1 MQEQNEGAPRR
12 NEKGN
17 DNAPP
22 PGERGLEQYR
32 PVLKKAARLKANG
45 ISDKSICTVCQI
57 RPEDWVYVQAL
68 PEYAGF
74 YEVALAAV
82 ETKPV
87 EINTGIA
94 GLEEAALKQTI
105 YNVQQGY
112 ADPAFVLDALKY
124 ATKVRLEEKKLE
136 QEKQASFNANTQI
149 VINMNTLLQNA
160 LQEGREAGTVVFS
173 DGSKAVV
180 NGLDTDKLL
189 DRAMGRDAAKP
200 ALEAPRQPTT
210 KTVSSLRVEDLDDIL
225 FVNGKEE
232 EDD

>member
-1 MQEQNEGAPRR
+1 MQEQNEY
-12 NEKGN
+12 

-57 RPEDWVYVQAL
+57 RPEDWAYVQAL

-136 QEKQASFNANTQI
+136 QEKQASFSANTQI

-160 LQEGREAGTVVFS
+160 LQERSGSESTIAFV

-180 NGLDTDKLL
+180 NGLDTDALL
-189 DRAMGRDAAKP
+189 DRAMGREATSP
-200 ALEAPRQPTT
+200 ALAAPSPTK

>member
-1 MQEQNEGAPRR
+1 MQENENGAPRQYE
-12 NEKGN
+12 NEIDTGQ
-17 DNAPP
+17 AGP
-22 PGERGLEQYR
+22 GLEQYR
-32 PVLKKAARLKANG
+32 DVLKKAARLKANG

-57 RPEDWVYVQAL
+57 RPEDWAYVQAL
-68 PEYAGF
+68 PEYQGY
-74 YEVALAAV
+74 YEVALATV

-160 LQEGREAGTVVFS
+160 LQEGREAGTVVFT

-180 NGLDTDKLL
+180 NGLDTDTLL
-189 DRAMGRDAAKP
+189 DRAMGKQIEAKP
-200 ALEAPRQPTT
+200 ITPTK